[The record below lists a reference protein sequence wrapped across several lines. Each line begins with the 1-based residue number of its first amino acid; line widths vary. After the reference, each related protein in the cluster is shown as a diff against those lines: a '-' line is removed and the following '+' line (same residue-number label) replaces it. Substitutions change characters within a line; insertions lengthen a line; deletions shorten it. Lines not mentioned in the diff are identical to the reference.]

1 MVTFSLC
8 KWHQELTG
16 KILSKWGF
24 KLKFSD
30 PAQGSY
36 PYLLHY
42 LEDHS
47 GRRWEFS
54 HLLSYLRQFF
64 SRYVCRWY
72 VYMYV
77 CVYRRQTCIFSKK
90 LSGYSIRIL
99 YLFLRAAVTH
109 YHHENGLN
117 SRNLL
122 SQSSGV
128 SKSKSLLRAASEKRY
143 PVSVS

>member
-1 MVTFSLC
+1 MSVFSLI
-8 KWHQELTG
+8 KSEAVL
-16 KILSKWGF
+16 L
-24 KLKFSD
+24 
-30 PAQGSY
+30 QGMS
-36 PYLLHY
+36 
-42 LEDHS
+42 
-47 GRRWEFS
+47 
-54 HLLSYLRQFF
+54 
-64 SRYVCRWY
+64 VRWY
-72 VYMYV
+72 VYMYA

-128 SKSKSLLRAASEKRY
+128 SKSKMK
-143 PVSVS
+143 V